1 MRKDFSA
8 LKCLGTVPDCF
19 NAVKYRGTVPQCIKG
34 IKFVENNLS
43 FLLIFCIFEL
53 LGSVFCLNM
62 ENGSVSRQKTRSKVL
77 FVDFTCGNG
86 RDMIETSNGE
96 E

>member
-1 MRKDFSA
+1 LSGLNEPLPFF
-8 LKCLGTVPDCF
+8 L
-19 NAVKYRGTVPQCIKG
+19 
-34 IKFVENNLS
+34 FVEKILS

-53 LGSVFCLNM
+53 LGLVFCLNM
-62 ENGSVSRQKTRSKVL
+62 EKGSVSRQKTRSKVL
-77 FVDFTCGNG
+77 FVDFTSGNE